1 MKRSFILLIFTF
13 SFLPLSAK
21 DYPASLFGIYSDGV
35 TLNTRA
41 IQYGIDYINKNGGG
55 RLVFHVGRYLT
66 GSIYLKSNV
75 TLQLQEGAVLLG
87 SLNPWDYDR
96 KVFTALIFAYDQQD
110 VGITGK
116 GIIDGQGRQVARNV
130 VDNIHKGIL
139 KDLFRYDRPE
149 AESRPMIINFRNTT
163 NILIRGV
170 TIKNSSSWV
179 QTYDQCKNLHLD
191 SIFVDSKAY
200 WNNDGIDIVDCED
213 VKITNSYIDSDDD
226 GVCLKSHDAAKACK
240 NVLIRNCTIRSSAN
254 GIKFGTASW
263 GGFSHIRIKNIKV
276 FDTYRSAVALQAVD
290 GGYLEDV
297 EIDSLEAFNTGNAI
311 FLRIGERAAG
321 KKGRLENIRISN
333 VYAEIPATKPDV
345 GYEYEGPVEDMPRN
359 ISPAA
364 IVGMPDALINNVSF
378 KNVTISY
385 PGGANP
391 FFAKVALDTLDR
403 ISNKATA
410 YPEFSMFGELPAWGL
425 FIRHAKNIDISGL
438 TLTVAKKDFRTAVVF
453 DNVQNAKFT
462 NLTVKEP
469 EKKAV
474 SYAKRSTGII
484 INNQAVK

>member
-1 MKRSFILLIFTF
+1 MRSFIVLLL
-13 SFLPLSAK
+13 SLNCLQVSAK
-21 DYPASLFGIYSDGV
+21 DYNASLFGIYSDGV

-41 IQYGIDYINKNGGG
+41 IQYGIDYISKNGGG

-75 TLQLQEGAVLLG
+75 TIQLQEGAVLLG

-96 KVFTALIFAYDQQD
+96 KIFTALVFADEQEN

-139 KDLFRYDRPE
+139 KDGFRYDRPE
-149 AESRPMIINFRNTT
+149 AESRPMVINFHKTN
-163 NILIRGV
+163 NILIRGI

-226 GVCLKSHDAAKACK
+226 GVCLKSHDGTKACK
-240 NVLIRNCTIRSSAN
+240 NVLIQNCVIRSSAN
-254 GIKFGTASW
+254 GIKFGTASH

-290 GGYLEDV
+290 GGFLEDV
-297 EIDSLEAFNTGNAI
+297 EVDSLEAFNTGNAI
-311 FLRIGERAAG
+311 FLRIGERVAG
-321 KKGRLENIRISN
+321 RKGRLENIKISN

-345 GYEYEGPVEDMPRN
+345 GYEYEGPTEDMPRN
-359 ISPAA
+359 ISPSS

-378 KNVTISY
+378 KNVTINY

-403 ISNKATA
+403 INNKATA

-469 EKKAV
+469 EKKAI

-484 INNQAVK
+484 INNQPVK